1 MAAQFAGEARRSPA
15 ALVAQAHE
23 LLADA
28 AAAGDAVD
36 RFRLPHLAAL
46 RTAAAVVADRARP
59 TARRPKL
66 VSVWLPLQRVAPD
79 LAPWARYFAAAAPV
93 RAAAEAGA
101 SSAVSRAAADDQ
113 LRSAADFLAEVE
125 SSLGMLAA

>member
-1 MAAQFAGEARRSPA
+1 MVAQFDHRRSPA

-23 LLADA
+23 LLAEA
-28 AAAGDAVD
+28 AATDDLVD
-36 RFRLPHLAAL
+36 RFRLAHLAAL
-46 RTAAAVVADRARP
+46 RTAAAVVADRGPRNH
-59 TARRPKL
+59 RPKL

-79 LAPWARYFAAAAPV
+79 LAPWARFFAAAAPV

-101 SSAVSRAAADDQ
+101 TSAVTGSAADEQ
-113 LRSAADFLAEVE
+113 LRSAGEFLAQVE

>member
-15 ALVAQAHE
+15 ALVAQARE

-28 AAAGDAVD
+28 AATDDAVD
-36 RFRLPHLAAL
+36 RFRLAHLAAL

-59 TARRPKL
+59 TTRRPKL

-79 LAPWARYFAAAAPV
+79 LAPWARSFAAAAPV

-101 SSAVSRAAADDQ
+101 LSAVSQGAADDQ
-113 LRSAADFLAEVE
+113 LRSAAEFLAEVE
-125 SSLGMLAA
+125 GSLGMLAA